1 MKKGLHRIVIPTLS
15 ICLGAAIVGSISGTV
30 AWYQYSTRVSAA
42 YLGTSAGTSGNLKL
56 RIKGSNTATD
66 DKWST
71 SLTHTDIGNYIDA
84 YLEEKNLKQ
93 DIMPITS
100 GNMTEDAAIK
110 TYNAAADP
118 DNDPV
123 DMKPLFYKNPVRSYT
138 ESVPYDGDAWIKA
151 DESMYVQIPL
161 ELCYV
166 EYDGKPTS
174 STNSEDKEYLAKDVY
189 ISDLLI
195 QEDYQNKANGNDF
208 VDLSSAVRVHISS
221 SYKEKV
227 EDQLVAKT
235 NNKLISKNGGTIL
248 TEGYLDLDGDG
259 KTDTVTVGTDSGAAY
274 GFGGDTVDKNVT
286 YGYGT
291 QKAYKAAVG
300 DTIDG
305 SYKNLTGETVNEKVY
320 PAVAKSLTNSVVLD
334 ENDLTFNKGDV
345 ATSKSIGKTIGYKA
359 DDANYEQEYLE
370 VVLTIWLEGWQT
382 LPAPTPDDENAV
394 SSIWSKGDFIG
405 SMFDVG
411 IQFAVQAE

>member
-1 MKKGLHRIVIPTLS
+1 MKKGLHKFVIPTLS

-42 YLGTSAGTSGNLKL
+42 YLGTSAGTSGNLKI
-56 RIKGSNTATD
+56 RIQGTD
-66 DKWST
+66 TDTDEKWTT
-71 SLTHTDIGNYIDA
+71 SLTYGQISD
-84 YLEEKNLKQ
+84 YLAEKGFGD

-100 GNMTEDAAIK
+100 GNMAENSALTKIGGEGQDA
-110 TYNAAADP
+110 NLP
-118 DNDPV
+118 R
-123 DMKPLFYKNPVRSYT
+123 FYKNPVRSFE
-138 ESVPYDGDAWIKA
+138 ESVPYTGDAWIKA
-151 DESMYVQIPL
+151 DKSMFVQIPL

-195 QEDYQNKANGNDF
+195 QEDYQNKANGNNYS
-208 VDLSSAVRVHISS
+208 DLSSAVRVHVSS

-227 EDQLVAKT
+227 EGELVSKT
-235 NNKLISKNGGTIL
+235 DYKLISKNGGTVL
-248 TEGYLDLDGDG
+248 TEGYLDLDGDD
-259 KTDTVTVGTDSGAAY
+259 KIDTVTAGTDSGAAY
-274 GFGGDTVDKNVT
+274 GFGEDTEVKPVT
-286 YGYGT
+286 YGQGT
-291 QKAYKAAVG
+291 QKAFKAAVG

-305 SYKNLTGETVNEKVY
+305 SYKNLAGETVNEKIH
-320 PAVAKSLTNSVVLD
+320 PAVADSLTNSVVLD
-334 ENDLTFNKGDV
+334 KNDLTFDKDDV
-345 ATSKSIGKTIGYKA
+345 EVSKSIGKTIAYKA

-382 LPAPTPDDENAV
+382 LPAPTDTDPYAV
-394 SSIWSKGDFIG
+394 SSIWNKGEFIG